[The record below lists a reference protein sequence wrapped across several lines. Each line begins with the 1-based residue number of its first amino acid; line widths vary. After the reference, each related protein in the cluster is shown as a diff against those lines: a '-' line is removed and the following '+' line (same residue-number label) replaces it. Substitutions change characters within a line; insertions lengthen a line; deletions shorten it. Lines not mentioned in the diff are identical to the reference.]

1 MSSEREGAVLPAE
14 DLTRRLRALEAVS
27 RSQGARVAQL
37 EDALS
42 IYGPPPRRNLNIP
55 ELTREQRNTVV
66 VLIILAVVTAIPA
79 LIMRA
84 RHVDT

>member
-1 MSSEREGAVLPAE
+1 MQRESEAIVLPPE
-14 DLTRRLRALEAVS
+14 ELTRRLRALESVT
-27 RSQGARVAQL
+27 RSQGSRVAQL
-37 EDALS
+37 EDVVQ
-42 IYGPPPRRNLNIP
+42 IYGPPPRRTLNVP

-84 RHVDT
+84 RHVES